1 MSVDVLVHGSYPLE
15 RWREAFAAA
24 GPEAAALRL
33 HGWPDAPP
41 CRYALL
47 WNPPTELFATQPDL
61 KAIFAMGAG
70 VEGLLGIASLPL
82 DVPLI
87 RLEDAGLATQMA
99 GYVSWG
105 VLRHLRDFERLARIA
120 RDADNWSALRG
131 PPPVTSRIGIAGFG
145 VLGRAV
151 AETLRPHGF
160 VLRAWRRSEG
170 DPVSGVHSFHGTAGF
185 VPFLQDLDVLVCL
198 LPHTAETE
206 KLIDAAALAQLAPG
220 ALLINAGRGSAID
233 DAALLAALDN
243 GRPGSALLDVFR
255 EEPLP
260 PQHPFRT
267 HPAITI
273 TPHIAARTQ
282 LPLSAA
288 QVADKIARLEAGRPV
303 SGIVDRQRAY

>member
-24 GPEAAALRL
+24 GPEAAALQL
-33 HGWPDAPP
+33 HGWPDAPS

-47 WNPPTELFATQPDL
+47 WNPPAELFAAQPDL
-61 KAIFAMGAG
+61 RAIFAMGAG
-70 VEGLLGIASLPL
+70 VEGLLGIPNLPAQ
-82 DVPLI
+82 VPLI
-87 RLEDAGLATQMA
+87 RLEDAGLAAQMA

-105 VLRHLRDFERLARIA
+105 VLRHLRDFERLARCA
-120 RDADNWSALRG
+120 RDADDWSALRG
-131 PPPVTSRIGIAGFG
+131 PPPIAARIGIAGFG

-151 AETLRPHGF
+151 AEALRPHGF

-170 DPVSGVHSFHGTAGF
+170 EAMTGVHSFHGASGF
-185 VPFLQDLDVLVCL
+185 AAFLQDLDVLVCL
-198 LPHTAETE
+198 LPHTPETE
-206 KLIDAAALAQLAPG
+206 NLIDAGALAHLAPG

-233 DAALLAALDN
+233 DAALLAALER
-243 GRPGSALLDVFR
+243 GRPGAALLDVFR

-260 PQHPFRT
+260 PTHPFRK

-288 QVADKIARLEAGRPV
+288 QVADKIARLEAGLPV